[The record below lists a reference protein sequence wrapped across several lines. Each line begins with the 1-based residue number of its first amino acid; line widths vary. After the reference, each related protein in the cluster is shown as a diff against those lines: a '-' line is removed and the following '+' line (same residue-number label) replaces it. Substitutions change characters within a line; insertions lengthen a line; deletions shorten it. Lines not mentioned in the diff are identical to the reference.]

1 MILYLLN
8 KKQKAIKAI
17 PSERLV
23 EAKYTEGINEAS
35 KLTFSVPLESRLP
48 NSAFFALFQKPDS
61 SDFLLFKIN
70 DEAIENDRI
79 SYTGVDAAY
88 DELKSYSY
96 VKDMRPVKR
105 TAKEIL
111 QRVLQGTRWEVGY
124 IDATEV
130 TDTNFYYQPCLE
142 CIQKI
147 AQIFNMEVVFTYGF
161 DSKYQKITSRKVN
174 LYQQQGQRT
183 GKRFEYGSNLLTVT
197 REEDSQ
203 DIVTALVGRGKG
215 EEKTDEET
223 GEATGGYGRRV
234 DFSNVVWSKANGDP
248 ADKPAGQEY
257 VEDVQATKIFG
268 YDDGKPRIGIVV
280 FENIEDPAELLK
292 ATWASLKSS
301 DRPKVSFKASVTD
314 VGNLGL
320 GDTIAII
327 RHELGIEY
335 FTRVFKV
342 THDLLDKQNN
352 TVEMGDDLSGD
363 SLTSYVSN
371 VDSLAQ
377 SAQQQ
382 ATNAAVQAGSK
393 SKNIYS
399 NTKPQFAD
407 EGDNLFL
414 NLGNGE
420 FEYWVWHNHQ
430 WVFIQS
436 TQDLKNVE
444 QNVKEAQQ
452 DLAKA
457 KVDIQKNG
465 SDINNSKLEFNR
477 SIGEL
482 NRSIIDF
489 NQQTQQHFAE
499 TKDDIDNSKQ
509 ELNRSI
515 SQLDKEIKDNKKI
528 NADNYSVIVGK
539 ISTLEDKSKIKIK
552 TNAINANDFT
562 ESGTYF
568 VKSTGNSNV
577 PKDSW
582 FYLTVVKAEDGRIT
596 QTWQNDQDANERY
609 TRLKVDNTW
618 RNWEKSASYN
628 EFSQLSQTVNGIN
641 TKVINNSGDISS
653 LNQVA
658 KGIQTDVANNSGDI
672 SSLKQTAKGLQT
684 AVADNAGKI
693 SSLTQS
699 VDGVQVEVKNANSD
713 ITTLKQTAKGLQTK
727 VDGNSTKL
735 TTITQT
741 VEGVKVTAEDGLKKA
756 TELSQTVDG
765 LKTKVE
771 AGIDKS
777 EITQLKDQIDL
788 KVSKGDV
795 LSEINLEAGTSLI
808 KSNKIYLDSDSV
820 VFSGKAFI
828 PDAAIANITDDKIN
842 AGTLD
847 AGKIN
852 VINLNADNIV
862 AGTLSGKNI
871 NMNLTTGDIRFLAGR
886 FHNADDTFDI
896 NIDENYFYS
905 EGYTDK
911 FWNEKSNLLIKD
923 GQLTLTQDTWLSR
936 KSKPYLRIYR
946 DEGLAWGGVVG
957 NSSAQASVIAGNE
970 SIALTQNNLDDQGN
984 ELFHGPFFEQK
995 DKDGNW
1001 VQSYFNDDFV
1011 GVGVSRP
1018 YGSGMFLNNVPYAI
1032 YISSKDMQTDIRGA
1046 RVVLE
1051 GKGNTGNAA
1060 DTSRIELG
1068 TKGWLSGLSPDIIGT
1083 AIFISPG
1090 KDLYLGVTQTT
1101 GASPNLYIAPLSGQ
1115 ALLTTSASRY
1125 KQDIVRSHSTE
1136 YGEKLL
1142 DIPIATWH
1150 DKSEIK
1156 RCAETSESPQTYYGM
1171 IAEDLD
1177 EAGLSMLVTKSKGK
1191 VTGINYDR
1199 IGVALVPVIKE
1210 LKDKI
1215 NELEKKV
1222 NGQSKSN

>member
-70 DEAIENDRI
+70 DEAIESDRI

-96 VKDMRPVKR
+96 VKDMRPEKR

-111 QRVLQGTRWEVGY
+111 QRVLQDTRWEVGY
-124 IDATEV
+124 IDSTGL

-223 GEATGGYGRRV
+223 GEATGGYGRRI

-352 TVEMGDDLSGD
+352 TVEMGDDLSGN

-371 VDSLAQ
+371 VDSIAQ

-393 SKNIYS
+393 NKNIYS

-457 KVDIQKNG
+457 KADIQKNG

-489 NQQTQQHFAE
+489 NQQTQQNFAE

-509 ELNRSI
+509 KFNRSI
-515 SQLDKEIKDNKKI
+515 SQLDKEIKDSKKI

-568 VKSTGNSNV
+568 IKSTGNINV

-582 FYLTVVKAEDGRIT
+582 FYLTIVKAEDGRIT

-641 TKVINNSGDISS
+641 TKVINNSGDISE

-684 AVADNAGKI
+684 TVADNAGKI

-828 PDAAIANITDDKIN
+828 PDAAITNISADKIN

-871 NMNLTTGDIRFLAGR
+871 NMDLVTGRVVFTAGR
-886 FHNADDTFDI
+886 FYDQEERFDI
-896 NIDENYFYS
+896 NIDENYIRSSKKTNYIDIGDDS
-905 EGYTDK
+905 VEKNYTITELK
-911 FWNEKSNLLIKD
+911 
-923 GQLTLTQDTWLSR
+923 
-936 KSKPYLRIYR
+936 
-946 DEGLAWGGVVG
+946 GGE
-957 NSSAQASVIAGNE
+957 IC
-970 SIALTQNNLDDQGN
+970 I
-984 ELFHGPFFEQK
+984 
-995 DKDGNW
+995 
-1001 VQSYFNDDFV
+1001 
-1011 GVGVSRP
+1011 SRP
-1018 YGSGMFLNNVPYAI
+1018 TLKLNSDYTWSFAG
-1032 YISSKDMQTDIRGA
+1032 R
-1046 RVVLE
+1046 E
-1051 GKGNTGNAA
+1051 
-1060 DTSRIELG
+1060 
-1068 TKGWLSGLSPDIIGT
+1068 
-1083 AIFISPG
+1083 
-1090 KDLYLGVTQTT
+1090 
-1101 GASPNLYIAPLSGQ
+1101 NLFQ
-1115 ALLTTSASRY
+1115 LTTSEINQSAFGDTSSPVTVLVNKNGFVITGDKYIKKADLLSLAGWKDDFLGIVVDTANNTGITVNSGKSTLTLSGGKATTDRWINSQAEIVLGLDPGRIDFDAKESNFSGNLTVSGSKNAIVPTSQGMAAINAYETAEYYFGDIGKSKTDKNGQVLIQLDPLFLETVNTSIPYHVFVSPYGNANVWVEQMDQNSFLVKSSKPFIEFSWEIKAKRKGYEDDRLEITSKEIPETLIPRY
-1125 KQDIVRSHSTE
+1125 K
-1136 YGEKLL
+1136 EK
-1142 DIPIATWH
+1142 
-1150 DKSEIK
+1150 
-1156 RCAETSESPQTYYGM
+1156 
-1171 IAEDLD
+1171 
-1177 EAGLSMLVTKSKGK
+1177 
-1191 VTGINYDR
+1191 GI
-1199 IGVALVPVIKE
+1199 L
-1210 LKDKI
+1210 
-1215 NELEKKV
+1215 
-1222 NGQSKSN
+1222 

>member
-70 DEAIENDRI
+70 DEAIESDRI

-96 VKDMRPVKR
+96 VKDMRPEKR

-111 QRVLQGTRWEVGY
+111 QRVLQDTRWEVGY
-124 IDATEV
+124 IDSTGL

-174 LYQQQGQRT
+174 LYQQQGRRT

-280 FENIEDPAELLK
+280 FENIEDPAGLLK

-352 TVEMGDDLSGD
+352 TVEMGDDLSGN

-420 FEYWVWHNHQ
+420 FEYWVWHSHQ

-457 KVDIQKNG
+457 KADIQKNG

-489 NQQTQQHFAE
+489 NQQTQQDFAE
-499 TKDDIDNSKQ
+499 TKDAIDNSKQ
-509 ELNRSI
+509 EFNRSI
-515 SQLDKEIKDNKKI
+515 SQLDKEIKDSKKI

-828 PDAAIANITDDKIN
+828 PDAAIANISADKIN

-871 NMNLTTGDIRFLAGR
+871 NMDLVTGRVVFTAGR
-886 FHNADDTFDI
+886 FYDQEERFDI
-896 NIDENYFYS
+896 NIDENYIRSSKKTNYIDIGDDS
-905 EGYTDK
+905 VEKNYTITELK
-911 FWNEKSNLLIKD
+911 
-923 GQLTLTQDTWLSR
+923 
-936 KSKPYLRIYR
+936 
-946 DEGLAWGGVVG
+946 GGE
-957 NSSAQASVIAGNE
+957 IC
-970 SIALTQNNLDDQGN
+970 I
-984 ELFHGPFFEQK
+984 
-995 DKDGNW
+995 
-1001 VQSYFNDDFV
+1001 
-1011 GVGVSRP
+1011 SRP
-1018 YGSGMFLNNVPYAI
+1018 TLKLNSDYTWSFAG
-1032 YISSKDMQTDIRGA
+1032 R
-1046 RVVLE
+1046 E
-1051 GKGNTGNAA
+1051 
-1060 DTSRIELG
+1060 
-1068 TKGWLSGLSPDIIGT
+1068 
-1083 AIFISPG
+1083 
-1090 KDLYLGVTQTT
+1090 
-1101 GASPNLYIAPLSGQ
+1101 NLFQ
-1115 ALLTTSASRY
+1115 LTTSEINQSAFGDTSSPVTVLVNKNGFVITGDKYIKKADLLSLAGWKDDFLGIVVDTANNTGITVNSGKSTLTLSGGKATTDRWINSQAEIVLGLDPGRIDFDAKESNFSGNLTVSGSKNAIVPTSQGMAAINAYETAEYYFGDIGKSKTDKNGQVLIQLDPLFLETVNTSIPYHVFVSPYGNANVWVEQMDQNSFLVKSSKPFIEFSWEIKAKRKGYEDDRLEITSKEIPETLIPRY
-1125 KQDIVRSHSTE
+1125 K
-1136 YGEKLL
+1136 EK
-1142 DIPIATWH
+1142 
-1150 DKSEIK
+1150 
-1156 RCAETSESPQTYYGM
+1156 
-1171 IAEDLD
+1171 
-1177 EAGLSMLVTKSKGK
+1177 
-1191 VTGINYDR
+1191 GI
-1199 IGVALVPVIKE
+1199 L
-1210 LKDKI
+1210 
-1215 NELEKKV
+1215 
-1222 NGQSKSN
+1222 

>member
-1 MILYLLN
+1 MIFYLLN

-70 DEAIENDRI
+70 DEAIESDRI

-96 VKDMRPVKR
+96 VKDMRPEKR

-124 IDATEV
+124 IDSTGL

-161 DSKYQKITSRKVN
+161 DSKYQTITSRKVN
-174 LYQQQGQRT
+174 LYQQQGRRT

-223 GEATGGYGRRV
+223 GEATGGYGRRI

-301 DRPKVSFKASVTD
+301 DRPKASFKASVTD

-352 TVEMGDDLSGD
+352 TVEMGDDLSGN

-393 SKNIYS
+393 NKNIYS

-457 KVDIQKNG
+457 KADIQKNG

-489 NQQTQQHFAE
+489 NQQTQQHFAK

-509 ELNRSI
+509 EFNRSI

-568 VKSTGNSNV
+568 IKSTGNINV

-713 ITTLKQTAKGLQTK
+713 ITTLKQTAKGLQTT

-828 PDAAIANITDDKIN
+828 PDAAIANISADKITV
-842 AGTLD
+842 GTLD

-871 NMNLTTGDIRFLAGR
+871 NMDLVTGRVVFTAGR
-886 FHNADDTFDI
+886 FYDQEERFDI
-896 NIDENYFYS
+896 NIDENYIRSSKKTNYIDIGDDS
-905 EGYTDK
+905 VEKNYTITELK
-911 FWNEKSNLLIKD
+911 
-923 GQLTLTQDTWLSR
+923 
-936 KSKPYLRIYR
+936 
-946 DEGLAWGGVVG
+946 GGE
-957 NSSAQASVIAGNE
+957 IC
-970 SIALTQNNLDDQGN
+970 I
-984 ELFHGPFFEQK
+984 
-995 DKDGNW
+995 
-1001 VQSYFNDDFV
+1001 
-1011 GVGVSRP
+1011 SRP
-1018 YGSGMFLNNVPYAI
+1018 TLKLNSDYTWSFAG
-1032 YISSKDMQTDIRGA
+1032 R
-1046 RVVLE
+1046 E
-1051 GKGNTGNAA
+1051 
-1060 DTSRIELG
+1060 
-1068 TKGWLSGLSPDIIGT
+1068 
-1083 AIFISPG
+1083 
-1090 KDLYLGVTQTT
+1090 
-1101 GASPNLYIAPLSGQ
+1101 NLFQ
-1115 ALLTTSASRY
+1115 LTTSEINQSAFGDTSSPVTVLVNKNGFVITGDKYIKKADLLSLAGWKDDFLGIVVDTANNTGITVNSGKSTLTLSGGKATTDRRINSQAEIVLGLDPGRIDFDAKESNFSGNLTVSGSKNAIVPTSQGMAAINAYETAEYYFGDIGKSKTDKNGQVLIQLDPLFLETVNTSIPYHVFVSPYGNANVWVEQMDQNSFLVKSSKPFIEFSWEIKAKRKGYEDDRLEITSKEIPETLIPRY
-1125 KQDIVRSHSTE
+1125 K
-1136 YGEKLL
+1136 EK
-1142 DIPIATWH
+1142 
-1150 DKSEIK
+1150 
-1156 RCAETSESPQTYYGM
+1156 
-1171 IAEDLD
+1171 
-1177 EAGLSMLVTKSKGK
+1177 
-1191 VTGINYDR
+1191 GI
-1199 IGVALVPVIKE
+1199 L
-1210 LKDKI
+1210 
-1215 NELEKKV
+1215 
-1222 NGQSKSN
+1222 

>member
-70 DEAIENDRI
+70 DEAIESDRI

-96 VKDMRPVKR
+96 VKDMRPEKR

-111 QRVLQGTRWEVGY
+111 QRVLQDTRWEVGY
-124 IDATEV
+124 IDSTGL

-174 LYQQQGQRT
+174 LYQQQGRRT

-223 GEATGGYGRRV
+223 GEATGGYGRRI

-280 FENIEDPAELLK
+280 FEDIEDPAELLK

-352 TVEMGDDLSGD
+352 TVEMGDDLSGN

-457 KVDIQKNG
+457 KADIQKNG

-489 NQQTQQHFAE
+489 NQQTQQDFAE

-509 ELNRSI
+509 EFNRSI
-515 SQLDKEIKDNKKI
+515 SQLDKEIKDSKKI

-568 VKSTGNSNV
+568 IKSTGNSNV

-713 ITTLKQTAKGLQTK
+713 ITTLKQTAKGLQTT

-765 LKTKVE
+765 MKTKVE

-828 PDAAIANITDDKIN
+828 PDAAIANISADKIN

-871 NMNLTTGDIRFLAGR
+871 NMDLVTGRVVFTAGR
-886 FHNADDTFDI
+886 FYDQEERFDI
-896 NIDENYFYS
+896 NIDENYIRSSKKTNYIYIGDDS
-905 EGYTDK
+905 VEKNYTITELK
-911 FWNEKSNLLIKD
+911 
-923 GQLTLTQDTWLSR
+923 
-936 KSKPYLRIYR
+936 
-946 DEGLAWGGVVG
+946 GGE
-957 NSSAQASVIAGNE
+957 IC
-970 SIALTQNNLDDQGN
+970 I
-984 ELFHGPFFEQK
+984 
-995 DKDGNW
+995 
-1001 VQSYFNDDFV
+1001 
-1011 GVGVSRP
+1011 SRP
-1018 YGSGMFLNNVPYAI
+1018 TLKLNSDYTWSFAG
-1032 YISSKDMQTDIRGA
+1032 R
-1046 RVVLE
+1046 E
-1051 GKGNTGNAA
+1051 
-1060 DTSRIELG
+1060 
-1068 TKGWLSGLSPDIIGT
+1068 
-1083 AIFISPG
+1083 
-1090 KDLYLGVTQTT
+1090 
-1101 GASPNLYIAPLSGQ
+1101 NLFQ
-1115 ALLTTSASRY
+1115 LTTSEINQSAFGDTSSPVTVLVNKNGFVITGDKYIKKADLLSLAGWKDDFLGIVVDTANNTGITVNSGKSTLTLSGGKATTDRWINSQAEIVLGLDPGRIDFDAKESNFSGNLTVSGSKNAIVPTSQGMAAINAYETAEYYFGDIGKAKTDKNGQVLIQLDPLFLETVNTSIPYHVFVSPYGNANVWVEQMDQNSFLVKSSKPFIEFSWEIKAKRKGYEDNRLEITSKEIPETLIPRY
-1125 KQDIVRSHSTE
+1125 K
-1136 YGEKLL
+1136 EK
-1142 DIPIATWH
+1142 
-1150 DKSEIK
+1150 
-1156 RCAETSESPQTYYGM
+1156 
-1171 IAEDLD
+1171 
-1177 EAGLSMLVTKSKGK
+1177 
-1191 VTGINYDR
+1191 GI
-1199 IGVALVPVIKE
+1199 L
-1210 LKDKI
+1210 
-1215 NELEKKV
+1215 
-1222 NGQSKSN
+1222 

>member
-1 MILYLLN
+1 MIFYLLN

-70 DEAIENDRI
+70 DEAIESDRI

-96 VKDMRPVKR
+96 VKDMRPEKR

-124 IDATEV
+124 IDSTGL

-161 DSKYQKITSRKVN
+161 DSKYQTITSRKVN
-174 LYQQQGQRT
+174 LYQQQGRRT

-223 GEATGGYGRRV
+223 GEATGGYGRRI

-268 YDDGKPRIGIVV
+268 YDDGKPRIGIVT
-280 FENIEDPAELLK
+280 FEDIEDPVELLK

-352 TVEMGDDLSGD
+352 TVEMGDDLSGN

-382 ATNAAVQAGSK
+382 ANNAAVQAGSK

-399 NTKPQFAD
+399 NTKPHFAD

-457 KVDIQKNG
+457 KADIQKNG

-489 NQQTQQHFAE
+489 NQQTQQDFAE

-509 ELNRSI
+509 EFNRSI
-515 SQLDKEIKDNKKI
+515 SQLDKEIKDSKKI

-641 TKVINNSGDISS
+641 TKVINNSGDISE

-684 AVADNAGKI
+684 TVDGNAGKI

-699 VDGVQVEVKNANSD
+699 VYGVQVEVKNANSD
-713 ITTLKQTAKGLQTK
+713 ITTLRQTAKGLQTT

-828 PDAAIANITDDKIN
+828 PDAAITNISADKIN

-852 VINLNADNIV
+852 VININADNIV

-871 NMNLTTGDIRFLAGR
+871 NMDLVTGRVVFTAGR
-886 FHNADDTFDI
+886 FYDQEERFDI
-896 NIDENYFYS
+896 NIDENYIRSSKKTNYIDIGDDS
-905 EGYTDK
+905 VEKNYTITELK
-911 FWNEKSNLLIKD
+911 G
-923 GQLTLTQDTWLSR
+923 GQIT
-936 KSKPYLRIYR
+936 I
-946 DEGLAWGGVVG
+946 
-957 NSSAQASVIAGNE
+957 
-970 SIALTQNNLDDQGN
+970 
-984 ELFHGPFFEQK
+984 
-995 DKDGNW
+995 
-1001 VQSYFNDDFV
+1001 
-1011 GVGVSRP
+1011 SRP
-1018 YGSGMFLNNVPYAI
+1018 TLKMNS
-1032 YISSKDMQTDIRGA
+1032 D
-1046 RVVLE
+1046 
-1051 GKGNTGNAA
+1051 NTW
-1060 DTSRIELG
+1060 S
-1068 TKGWLSGLSPDIIGT
+1068 
-1083 AIFISPG
+1083 
-1090 KDLYLGVTQTT
+1090 YT
-1101 GASPNLYIAPLSGQ
+1101 GRENLFQ
-1115 ALLTTSASRY
+1115 LTTSEINQSVFGDTSSPITALVNKNGFVITGDKYIKKADLLNLAGWKDDFLGIVVDTANNTGITVNSGKSTLTLSGGKTTTDSWINSQAMIVLGLDPGRIDFDAKESNFSGNLTVSGSKNAIVPTSQGMAAINAYETAEYYFGDIGKSKTDKNGQVLIQIDPFFLETINTSVPYHVFVSPYGNANVWVEQMDQNSFLVKSSKPFIEFSWEIKAKRKGYEDDRLEITSKEIPETLIPRY
-1125 KQDIVRSHSTE
+1125 K
-1136 YGEKLL
+1136 EK
-1142 DIPIATWH
+1142 
-1150 DKSEIK
+1150 
-1156 RCAETSESPQTYYGM
+1156 
-1171 IAEDLD
+1171 
-1177 EAGLSMLVTKSKGK
+1177 
-1191 VTGINYDR
+1191 GI
-1199 IGVALVPVIKE
+1199 L
-1210 LKDKI
+1210 
-1215 NELEKKV
+1215 
-1222 NGQSKSN
+1222 

>member
-70 DEAIENDRI
+70 DEAIESDRI

-96 VKDMRPVKR
+96 VKDMRPEKR

-111 QRVLQGTRWEVGY
+111 QKVLQDTRWEVGY
-124 IDATEV
+124 IDSTDV

-161 DSKYQKITSRKVN
+161 DSKYQTITSRKVN
-174 LYQQQGQRT
+174 LYQQQGRRT

-223 GEATGGYGRRV
+223 GEATGGYGRRI

-352 TVEMGDDLSGD
+352 TVEMGDDLSGN
-363 SLTSYVSN
+363 SLTSYISN

-393 SKNIYS
+393 NKNIYS

-457 KVDIQKNG
+457 KADIQKNG

-489 NQQTQQHFAE
+489 NQQTQQNFAE

-509 ELNRSI
+509 EFNRSI
-515 SQLDKEIKDNKKI
+515 SQLDKEIKDSKKI

-552 TNAINANDFT
+552 ANAINANDFT

-618 RNWEKSASYN
+618 RNWEKSANYN

-641 TKVINNSGDISS
+641 TKVINNSGDISE

-684 AVADNAGKI
+684 TVADNVGKI

-713 ITTLKQTAKGLQTK
+713 ITTLKQTAKGLQTT

-828 PDAAIANITDDKIN
+828 PDAAITNISADKIN

-871 NMNLTTGDIRFLAGR
+871 NMDLVTGRVVFTAGR
-886 FHNADDTFDI
+886 FYDQEERFDI
-896 NIDENYFYS
+896 NIDENYIRSSKKTNYIDIGDDS
-905 EGYTDK
+905 VEKNYTITELK
-911 FWNEKSNLLIKD
+911 
-923 GQLTLTQDTWLSR
+923 
-936 KSKPYLRIYR
+936 
-946 DEGLAWGGVVG
+946 GGE
-957 NSSAQASVIAGNE
+957 IC
-970 SIALTQNNLDDQGN
+970 I
-984 ELFHGPFFEQK
+984 
-995 DKDGNW
+995 
-1001 VQSYFNDDFV
+1001 
-1011 GVGVSRP
+1011 SRP
-1018 YGSGMFLNNVPYAI
+1018 TLKLNSDYTWSFAG
-1032 YISSKDMQTDIRGA
+1032 R
-1046 RVVLE
+1046 E
-1051 GKGNTGNAA
+1051 
-1060 DTSRIELG
+1060 
-1068 TKGWLSGLSPDIIGT
+1068 
-1083 AIFISPG
+1083 
-1090 KDLYLGVTQTT
+1090 
-1101 GASPNLYIAPLSGQ
+1101 NLFQ
-1115 ALLTTSASRY
+1115 LTTSEINQSAFGDTSSPVTVLVNKNGFVITGDKYIKKADLLSLAGWKDDFLGIVVDTANNTGITVNSGKSTLTLSGGKATTDRWINSQAEIVLGLDPGRIDFDAKESNFSGNLTVSGSKNAIVPTSQGMAAINAYETAEYYFGDIGKSKTDKNGQVLIQLDPLFLETVNTSIPYHVFVSPYGNANVWVEQMDQNSFLVKSSKPFIEFSWEIKAKRKGYEDDRLEITSKEIPETLIPRY
-1125 KQDIVRSHSTE
+1125 K
-1136 YGEKLL
+1136 EK
-1142 DIPIATWH
+1142 
-1150 DKSEIK
+1150 
-1156 RCAETSESPQTYYGM
+1156 
-1171 IAEDLD
+1171 
-1177 EAGLSMLVTKSKGK
+1177 
-1191 VTGINYDR
+1191 GI
-1199 IGVALVPVIKE
+1199 L
-1210 LKDKI
+1210 
-1215 NELEKKV
+1215 
-1222 NGQSKSN
+1222 

>member
-1 MILYLLN
+1 MIFYLLN

-70 DEAIENDRI
+70 DEAIESDRI

-96 VKDMRPVKR
+96 VKDMRPEKR

-124 IDATEV
+124 IDSTGL

-161 DSKYQKITSRKVN
+161 DSKYQTITSRKVN
-174 LYQQQGQRT
+174 LYQQQGRRT

-223 GEATGGYGRRV
+223 GEATGGYGRRI

-268 YDDGKPRIGIVV
+268 YDDGKPRIGIVT
-280 FENIEDPAELLK
+280 FEDIEDPVELLK

-352 TVEMGDDLSGD
+352 TVEMGDDLSGN

-382 ATNAAVQAGSK
+382 ANNAAVQAGSK

-399 NTKPQFAD
+399 NTKPHFAD

-457 KVDIQKNG
+457 KADIQKNG

-489 NQQTQQHFAE
+489 NQQTQQDFAE

-509 ELNRSI
+509 EFNRSI
-515 SQLDKEIKDNKKI
+515 SQLDKEIKDSKKI

-641 TKVINNSGDISS
+641 TKVINNSGDISE

-735 TTITQT
+735 TTVTQT

-828 PDAAIANITDDKIN
+828 PDAAIANISADKITV
-842 AGTLD
+842 GTLD

-871 NMNLTTGDIRFLAGR
+871 NMDLVTGRVVFTAGR
-886 FHNADDTFDI
+886 FYDQEERFDI
-896 NIDENYFYS
+896 NIDENYIRSSKKTNYIDIGDDS
-905 EGYTDK
+905 VEKNYTITELK
-911 FWNEKSNLLIKD
+911 
-923 GQLTLTQDTWLSR
+923 
-936 KSKPYLRIYR
+936 
-946 DEGLAWGGVVG
+946 GGE
-957 NSSAQASVIAGNE
+957 IC
-970 SIALTQNNLDDQGN
+970 I
-984 ELFHGPFFEQK
+984 
-995 DKDGNW
+995 
-1001 VQSYFNDDFV
+1001 
-1011 GVGVSRP
+1011 SRP
-1018 YGSGMFLNNVPYAI
+1018 TLKLNSDYTWSFAG
-1032 YISSKDMQTDIRGA
+1032 R
-1046 RVVLE
+1046 E
-1051 GKGNTGNAA
+1051 
-1060 DTSRIELG
+1060 
-1068 TKGWLSGLSPDIIGT
+1068 
-1083 AIFISPG
+1083 
-1090 KDLYLGVTQTT
+1090 
-1101 GASPNLYIAPLSGQ
+1101 NLFQ
-1115 ALLTTSASRY
+1115 LTTSEINQSAFGDTSSPVTVLVNKNGFVITGDKYIKKADLLSLAGWKDDFLGIVVDTANNTGITVNSGKSTLTLSGGKATTDRWINSQAEIVLGLDPGRIDFDAKESNFSGNLTVSGSKNAIVPTSQGMAAINAYETAEYYFGDIGKSKTDKNGQVLIQLDPLFLETVNTSIPYHVFVSPYGNANVWVEQMDQNSFLVKSSKPFIEFSWEIKAKRKGYEDDRLEITSKEIPETLIPRY
-1125 KQDIVRSHSTE
+1125 K
-1136 YGEKLL
+1136 EK
-1142 DIPIATWH
+1142 
-1150 DKSEIK
+1150 
-1156 RCAETSESPQTYYGM
+1156 
-1171 IAEDLD
+1171 
-1177 EAGLSMLVTKSKGK
+1177 
-1191 VTGINYDR
+1191 GI
-1199 IGVALVPVIKE
+1199 L
-1210 LKDKI
+1210 
-1215 NELEKKV
+1215 
-1222 NGQSKSN
+1222 

>member
-70 DEAIENDRI
+70 DEAIESDRI

-96 VKDMRPVKR
+96 VKDMRPEKR

-124 IDATEV
+124 IDSTGL

-161 DSKYQKITSRKVN
+161 DSKYQTITSRKVN
-174 LYQQQGQRT
+174 LYQQQGRRT

-223 GEATGGYGRRV
+223 GEATGGYGRRI

-268 YDDGKPRIGIVV
+268 YDDGKPRIGIVT
-280 FENIEDPAELLK
+280 FEDIEDPVELLK

-352 TVEMGDDLSGD
+352 TVEMGDDLSGN

-382 ATNAAVQAGSK
+382 ANNAAVQAGSK

-399 NTKPQFAD
+399 NTKPHFAD

-457 KVDIQKNG
+457 KADIQKNG

-489 NQQTQQHFAE
+489 NQQTQQDFAE

-509 ELNRSI
+509 EFNRSI
-515 SQLDKEIKDNKKI
+515 SQLDKEIKDSKKI

-641 TKVINNSGDISS
+641 TKVINNSGDISE

-735 TTITQT
+735 TTVTQT

-828 PDAAIANITDDKIN
+828 PDAAIANISADKITV
-842 AGTLD
+842 GTLD

-871 NMNLTTGDIRFLAGR
+871 NMDLVTGRVVFTAGR
-886 FHNADDTFDI
+886 FYDQEERFDI
-896 NIDENYFYS
+896 NIDENYIRSSKKTNYIDIGDDS
-905 EGYTDK
+905 VEKNYTITELK
-911 FWNEKSNLLIKD
+911 
-923 GQLTLTQDTWLSR
+923 
-936 KSKPYLRIYR
+936 
-946 DEGLAWGGVVG
+946 GGE
-957 NSSAQASVIAGNE
+957 IC
-970 SIALTQNNLDDQGN
+970 I
-984 ELFHGPFFEQK
+984 
-995 DKDGNW
+995 
-1001 VQSYFNDDFV
+1001 
-1011 GVGVSRP
+1011 SRP
-1018 YGSGMFLNNVPYAI
+1018 TLKLNSDYTWSFAG
-1032 YISSKDMQTDIRGA
+1032 R
-1046 RVVLE
+1046 E
-1051 GKGNTGNAA
+1051 
-1060 DTSRIELG
+1060 
-1068 TKGWLSGLSPDIIGT
+1068 
-1083 AIFISPG
+1083 
-1090 KDLYLGVTQTT
+1090 
-1101 GASPNLYIAPLSGQ
+1101 NLFQ
-1115 ALLTTSASRY
+1115 LTTSEINQSAFGDTSSPVTVLVNKNGFVITGDKYIKKADLLSLAGWKDDFLGIVVDTANNTGITVNSGKSTLTLSGGKATTDRWINSQAEIVLGLDPGRIDFDAKESNFSGNLTVSGSKNAIVPTSQGMAAINAYETAEYYFGDIGKSKTDKNGQVLIQLDPLFLETVNTSIPYHVFVSPYGNANVWVEQMDQNSFLVKSSKPFIEFSWEIKAKRKGYEDDRLEITSKEIPETLIPRY
-1125 KQDIVRSHSTE
+1125 K
-1136 YGEKLL
+1136 EK
-1142 DIPIATWH
+1142 
-1150 DKSEIK
+1150 
-1156 RCAETSESPQTYYGM
+1156 
-1171 IAEDLD
+1171 
-1177 EAGLSMLVTKSKGK
+1177 
-1191 VTGINYDR
+1191 GI
-1199 IGVALVPVIKE
+1199 L
-1210 LKDKI
+1210 
-1215 NELEKKV
+1215 
-1222 NGQSKSN
+1222 

>member
-35 KLTFSVPLESRLP
+35 KLTFSVTLESRLP

-70 DEAIENDRI
+70 DEAIESDRI

-96 VKDMRPVKR
+96 VKDMRPEKR

-111 QRVLQGTRWEVGY
+111 QRVLQDTRWEVGY
-124 IDATEV
+124 IDSTGL

-161 DSKYQKITSRKVN
+161 DSKYQTITSRKVN
-174 LYQQQGQRT
+174 LYQQQGRRT

-223 GEATGGYGRRV
+223 GEATGGYGRRI

-268 YDDGKPRIGIVV
+268 YDDGKPRIGIVT
-280 FENIEDPAELLK
+280 FEDIEDPVELLK
-292 ATWASLKSS
+292 ATWASLKSF

-352 TVEMGDDLSGD
+352 TVEMGDDLSGN

-457 KVDIQKNG
+457 KADIQKNG

-489 NQQTQQHFAE
+489 NQQTQQDFAE

-509 ELNRSI
+509 EFNRSI
-515 SQLDKEIKDNKKI
+515 SQLDKEIKDSKKI

-568 VKSTGNSNV
+568 IKSTGNINV

-596 QTWQNDQDANERY
+596 QDWQNDQDANERY

-641 TKVINNSGDISS
+641 TKVINNSGDISE

-684 AVADNAGKI
+684 AVADNSGKI

-699 VDGVQVEVKNANSD
+699 VNGVQVEVKNANSD

-828 PDAAIANITDDKIN
+828 PDAAIANISADKIN

-871 NMNLTTGDIRFLAGR
+871 NMDLVTGRVVFTAGR
-886 FHNADDTFDI
+886 FYDQEERFDI
-896 NIDENYFYS
+896 NIDENYIRSSKKTNYIDIGDDS
-905 EGYTDK
+905 VEKNYTITELK
-911 FWNEKSNLLIKD
+911 
-923 GQLTLTQDTWLSR
+923 
-936 KSKPYLRIYR
+936 
-946 DEGLAWGGVVG
+946 GGE
-957 NSSAQASVIAGNE
+957 IC
-970 SIALTQNNLDDQGN
+970 I
-984 ELFHGPFFEQK
+984 
-995 DKDGNW
+995 
-1001 VQSYFNDDFV
+1001 
-1011 GVGVSRP
+1011 SRP
-1018 YGSGMFLNNVPYAI
+1018 TLKLNSDYTWSFAG
-1032 YISSKDMQTDIRGA
+1032 R
-1046 RVVLE
+1046 E
-1051 GKGNTGNAA
+1051 
-1060 DTSRIELG
+1060 
-1068 TKGWLSGLSPDIIGT
+1068 
-1083 AIFISPG
+1083 
-1090 KDLYLGVTQTT
+1090 
-1101 GASPNLYIAPLSGQ
+1101 NLFQ
-1115 ALLTTSASRY
+1115 LTTSEINQSAFGDTSSPVTVLVNKNGFVITGDKYIKKADLLSLAGWKDDFLGIVVDTANNTGITVNSGKSTLTLSGGKATTDRWINSQAEIVLGLDPGRIDFDAKESNFSGNLTVSGSKNAIVPTSQGMAAINAYETAEYYFGDIGKSKTDKNGQVLIQLDPLFLETVNTSIPYHVFVSPYGNANVWVEQMDQNSFLVKSSKPFIEFSWEIKAKRKGYEDDRLEITSKEIPETLIPRY
-1125 KQDIVRSHSTE
+1125 K
-1136 YGEKLL
+1136 EK
-1142 DIPIATWH
+1142 
-1150 DKSEIK
+1150 
-1156 RCAETSESPQTYYGM
+1156 
-1171 IAEDLD
+1171 
-1177 EAGLSMLVTKSKGK
+1177 
-1191 VTGINYDR
+1191 GI
-1199 IGVALVPVIKE
+1199 L
-1210 LKDKI
+1210 
-1215 NELEKKV
+1215 
-1222 NGQSKSN
+1222 